1 MGNLEQFFIMLS
13 AVAGSTA
20 LWKFFET
27 RLKMKNDRQKEKEA
41 NSDSSLYRMD
51 LMKRVEQMSQEL
63 DEAREQILKL
73 TEEVAELRVENTF
86 LKKEIERL
94 KDK

>member
-41 NSDSSLYRMD
+41 NSDNSLYRMD

-73 TEEVAELRVENTF
+73 TEEVAELRVENIF

>member
-1 MGNLEQFFIMLS
+1 MNNLEQLFVMLT

-27 RLKMKNDRQKEKEA
+27 RLKARMDRQKEKEQ
-41 NSDSSLYRMD
+41 NSDSSQYRED
-51 LMKRVEQMSQEL
+51 LKARVEKMSQDLE
-63 DEAREQILKL
+63 EAQAKILQL
-73 TEEVAELRVENTF
+73 TEEVAELRVENTY

>member
-73 TEEVAELRVENTF
+73 TEEVAELRVENIF

>member
-1 MGNLEQFFIMLS
+1 MGNLEQFFVMLT

-27 RLKMKNDRQKEKEA
+27 RLKMKTDRQKEKEQ
-41 NSDSSLYRMD
+41 NSDSSQYRQD
-51 LMKRVEQMSQEL
+51 LKARVEKMSQDLE
-63 DEAREQILKL
+63 EAQEKILQL
-73 TEEVAELRVENTF
+73 TEEVAALRVENTY